1 MAKAITAATFEEEVM
16 KAGIPVM
23 VDFWASWCGPC
34 KMLSPIIEQL
44 SEEYQGKV
52 SVGKVNVDDEADLAA
67 RFGIISIPTVIIFVN
82 GKEVKRIVGVN
93 GKDEYEEAIEQ
104 YI

>member
-93 GKDEYEEAIEQ
+93 GKDEYEEVIEQ